1 MKRRFEMYQ
10 YRQVIVRMRLGDSDR
25 EIAQAGLMGRR
36 KAAALRH
43 VALAQ
48 GWLNQDQPLPE
59 ETTLAAVLRATAP
72 AVIRPSPSLVEPYRD
87 QVIAWWQAGIQGTTI
102 HQALVRQYGFTGS
115 YLSVARFLQSLQ
127 VAVPKATI
135 RLEFAPGEAAQV
147 DFGRGPAL
155 LDTRTGECRASWV
168 FVITLCWSRH
178 QYAEVVE
185 DQTVW
190 TWLACHRRAF
200 EWFNGVPHR
209 LIIDN
214 PKCAITRAC
223 FHDPEVQ
230 RSYGELAEGY
240 GFRIAPC
247 PPREPQKKGRVEAG
261 VNYVKN
267 NFLALREFRSLAD
280 ANQQLRTWVLEIAG
294 NRCHGTTRQR
304 PLTQFTEMEQARL
317 QPLPAVPPLPACWAK
332 VKVHRD
338 AHVQFERCL
347 YSVPFRWL
355 GQSLWLKA
363 NPTMVQ
369 LFHEHVL
376 VATHPRLFCA
386 GARST
391 VEDHLPPNAL
401 AYCLHD
407 PQWCLQQAEPV
418 GSACHTL
425 VQQLFA
431 DRVLDNLR
439 AVQGILR
446 LGTTYGPVRL
456 EAACHRALEFANP
469 RYRTVKT
476 ILAKGLDQLPLAE
489 PAFDTLAASYT
500 GQGRCYRDVGAL
512 LNH

>member
-1 MKRRFEMYQ
+1 
-10 YRQVIVRMRLGDSDR
+10 
-25 EIAQAGLMGRR
+25 
-36 KAAALRH
+36 
-43 VALAQ
+43 
-48 GWLNQDQPLPE
+48 
-59 ETTLAAVLRATAP
+59 
-72 AVIRPSPSLVEPYRD
+72 
-87 QVIAWWQAGIQGTTI
+87 
-102 HQALVRQYGFTGS
+102 
-115 YLSVARFLQSLQ
+115 
-127 VAVPKATI
+127 
-135 RLEFAPGEAAQV
+135 
-147 DFGRGPAL
+147 
-155 LDTRTGECRASWV
+155 
-168 FVITLCWSRH
+168 FVMTLCWSRH
-178 QYAEVVE
+178 QYAEIVE

-200 EWFNGVPHR
+200 EWFNGVPQR
-209 LIIDN
+209 VIIDN

-261 VNYVKN
+261 VKYVKN
-267 NFLALREFRSLAD
+267 NFLALADCRSLAD
-280 ANQQLRTWVLEIAG
+280 ANPQLRAWVLETAG

-304 PLTQFTEMEQARL
+304 PLTQFTEVEQTVL
-317 QPLPAVPPLPACWAK
+317 QPLPPVPPVPACWAQ

-338 AHVQFERCL
+338 GHVQFERGL
-347 YSVPFRWL
+347 YSVPFRWV
-355 GQSLWLKA
+355 GQSVWLKA
-363 NPTMVQ
+363 TPTTIQ
-369 LFHEHVL
+369 LFHDHL
-376 VATHPRLFCA
+376 LLATHPRLFAA

-391 VEDHLPPNAL
+391 VNDHLPPNAL

-407 PQWCLQQAEPV
+407 PQWCLQQAEQI
-418 GSACHTL
+418 GLACHAL

-446 LGTTYGPVRL
+446 LGNTYGPVRL
-456 EAACHRALEFANP
+456 EAACHRALAFANP

-500 GQGRCYRDVGAL
+500 GQGRFYRDVGRL
-512 LNH
+512 LSH

>member
-1 MKRRFEMYQ
+1 
-10 YRQVIVRMRLGDSDR
+10 MRLGDSDR
-25 EIAQAGLMGRR
+25 DIAKIGLMGRR
-36 KAAALRH
+36 KAAALRQ

-48 GWLNQDQPLPE
+48 GWLNQEQPVPDE
-59 ETTLAAVLRATAP
+59 ATLAAVLTAAAP
-72 AVIRPSPSLVEPYRD
+72 AVTTPSQSLVEPYRP
-87 QVIAWWQAGIQGTTI
+87 QVTTWWQAGVQGTAI
-102 HQALVRQYGFTGS
+102 YQALVRQYGFSGS
-115 YLSVARFLQSLQ
+115 YLSVARFLQGLK
-127 VAVPKATI
+127 ATVPKATVI
-135 RLEFAPGEAAQV
+135 LEFAAGDAAQV

-155 LDTRTGECRASWV
+155 VDTRTGELRLSWV
-168 FVITLCWSRH
+168 FVMTLCWSRH
-178 QYAEVVE
+178 QYAELVE

-200 EWFNGVPHR
+200 EWFNGVPQR
-209 LIIDN
+209 VIIDN

-261 VNYVKN
+261 VKYVKN
-267 NFLALREFRSLAD
+267 HFLALAGCRSLAD
-280 ANQQLRTWVLEIAG
+280 ANQQLRAWVLETAG

-304 PLTQFTEMEQARL
+304 PLTQFTEVEQNLL
-317 QPLPAVPPLPACWAK
+317 QPLPAVPPVPAGWAQ

-338 AHVQFERCL
+338 GHVQFERCL
-347 YSVPFRWL
+347 YSVPFRWV
-355 GQSLWLKA
+355 GQSVWLKA
-363 NPTMVQ
+363 MPTTIQ
-369 LFHEHVL
+369 LFHDHL
-376 VATHPRLFCA
+376 LIATPPRLFAA

-391 VEDHLPPNAL
+391 VNDHLPPNAL

-407 PQWCLQQAEPV
+407 PQWCLQQAEQI
-418 GSACHTL
+418 GLACHAL

-446 LGTTYGPVRL
+446 LGKTYGPGRL
-456 EAACHRALEFANP
+456 EAACRRALEFANP

-500 GQGRCYRDVGAL
+500 GQGRFYRDVGRL
-512 LNH
+512 LSH